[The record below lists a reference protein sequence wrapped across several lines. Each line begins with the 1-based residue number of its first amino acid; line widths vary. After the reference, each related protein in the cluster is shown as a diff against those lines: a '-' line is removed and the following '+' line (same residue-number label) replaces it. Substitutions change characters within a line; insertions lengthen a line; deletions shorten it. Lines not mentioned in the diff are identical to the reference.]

1 MQRTKKKVQ
10 QSKPNHLV
18 ARRLSSQAAPPGTT
32 PPPVARARYRPTPRV
47 CAIHVPF
54 PAPGERRFA
63 GARSPSG
70 KERSQQPATLP
81 SPRRTAAGS
90 GHRWRLEI
98 PEGLRLPSPTPSPGE
113 RRGLASEADRGAGGG
128 GPWGGARRRRES
140 ILQPFRLL
148 ARGARG
154 WRTGRGA
161 PPGGYPPPAPE
172 QPPVTTW
179 KKKKPNKQNQ
189 NLIALPWEIV
199 TLTNTPACRGQRN
212 STRNTLEEILTT
224 TYSRIMPEKIV
235 APIVILKIT
244 VKIYSLPGTCLV
256 VQWLRLHAPNA
267 GGPGSIPGSGK

>member
-199 TLTNTPACRGQRN
+199 TLTNTPACRGQR
-212 STRNTLEEILTT
+212 L
-224 TYSRIMPEKIV
+224 
-235 APIVILKIT
+235 
-244 VKIYSLPGTCLV
+244 
-256 VQWLRLHAPNA
+256 
-267 GGPGSIPGSGK
+267 

>member
-161 PPGGYPPPAPE
+161 PPAASSHDVE
-172 QPPVTTW
+172 
-179 KKKKPNKQNQ
+179 KKKTKQTKPKPDCS
-189 NLIALPWEIV
+189 ALGNCNPDQYTCLQGTE
-199 TLTNTPACRGQRN
+199 
-212 STRNTLEEILTT
+212 
-224 TYSRIMPEKIV
+224 IV

>member
-32 PPPVARARYRPTPRV
+32 PPPVARARSRPTPRV

-81 SPRRTAAGS
+81 SPRRTAAGG

-98 PEGLRLPSPTPSPGE
+98 PEELRLPSPTPSPGE

-154 WRTGRGA
+154 WRIGRGA
-161 PPGGYPPPAPE
+161 APGGNPPAAPEVRDKYPPPGSLRGRGVWTCPGRAGTCVSRRGWRRAQSALQSRQHSGK
-172 QPPVTTW
+172 QP
-179 KKKKPNKQNQ
+179 
-189 NLIALPWEIV
+189 
-199 TLTNTPACRGQRN
+199 G
-212 STRNTLEEILTT
+212 
-224 TYSRIMPEKIV
+224 
-235 APIVILKIT
+235 
-244 VKIYSLPGTCLV
+244 PGTGGWGATACG
-256 VQWLRLHAPNA
+256 WAA
-267 GGPGSIPGSGK
+267 GAARPGC

>member
-32 PPPVARARYRPTPRV
+32 PPPVARARSRPTPQV

-81 SPRRTAAGS
+81 SPRRTAAGG

-128 GPWGGARRRRES
+128 GPWGGAHRRRES

-161 PPGGYPPPAPE
+161 PPGGYPPAAPE
-172 QPPVTTW
+172 VRDNSLQSRRG
-179 KKKKPNKQNQ
+179 KKKNKQTKPKPDCS
-189 NLIALPWEIV
+189 ALGNCNPD
-199 TLTNTPACRGQRN
+199 Q
-212 STRNTLEEILTT
+212 
-224 TYSRIMPEKIV
+224 Y
-235 APIVILKIT
+235 
-244 VKIYSLPGTCLV
+244 TCL
-256 VQWLRLHAPNA
+256 Q
-267 GGPGSIPGSGK
+267 GTEEFY